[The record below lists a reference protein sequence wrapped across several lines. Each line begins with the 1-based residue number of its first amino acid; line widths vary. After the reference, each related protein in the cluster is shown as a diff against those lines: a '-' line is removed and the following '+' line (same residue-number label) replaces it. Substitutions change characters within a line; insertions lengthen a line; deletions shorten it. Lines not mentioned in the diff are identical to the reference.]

1 MFFFV
6 CSKIID
12 EWFGRTVINSA
23 VKLSYEHAQMFI
35 ENPGKQFERR
45 EFPEIR
51 PEFTLDDIKNATLN
65 LDKVSPGK
73 CEN

>member
-1 MFFFV
+1 
-6 CSKIID
+6 
-12 EWFGRTVINSA
+12 
-23 VKLSYEHAQMFI
+23 MFI
-35 ENPGKQFERR
+35 ENPDKQFERR